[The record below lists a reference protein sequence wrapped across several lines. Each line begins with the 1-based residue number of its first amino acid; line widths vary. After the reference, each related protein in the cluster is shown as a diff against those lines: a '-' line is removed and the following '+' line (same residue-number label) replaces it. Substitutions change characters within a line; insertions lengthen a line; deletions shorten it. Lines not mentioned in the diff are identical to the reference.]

1 MKSLIYKLIA
11 IAALTTIISITGCN
25 QGSPLEPNAAA
36 EAEPAASASPA
47 TSIKNIKSNVQG
59 TLDQI
64 KIRDQ
69 GLQDLANG
77 EDEK

>member
-1 MKSLIYKLIA
+1 MKPLINKLIA
-11 IAALTTIISITGCN
+11 IATLTTIISITGCN
-25 QGSPLEPNAAA
+25 DQPVETNAG
-36 EAEPAASASPA
+36 AEPAASVDPA
-47 TSIKNIKSNVQG
+47 TSISNIRENVQG

-77 EDEK
+77 VDGK

>member
-1 MKSLIYKLIA
+1 MKPLINKLIA
-11 IAALTTIISITGCN
+11 IATLTTTISITGCSDQPVETN
-25 QGSPLEPNAAA
+25 TNTETK
-36 EAEPAASASPA
+36 PAASAGPA
-47 TSIKNIKSNVQG
+47 TSINNIKGNVQG

>member
-1 MKSLIYKLIA
+1 MKPLIYKLIA
-11 IAALTTIISITGCN
+11 IAAVTTIISITGCN
-25 QGSPLEPNAAA
+25 QGLPSPPPES
-36 EAEPAASASPA
+36 EPAASASPA

>member
-1 MKSLIYKLIA
+1 MKPFIYKLIA
-11 IAALTTIISITGCN
+11 VAALTTIISITGCGD
-25 QGSPLEPNAAA
+25 QPVESNAAA
-36 EAEPAASASPA
+36 ENQPASSANPA

-77 EDEK
+77 EDGK

>member
-1 MKSLIYKLIA
+1 MKPLINKLIV
-11 IAALTTIISITGCN
+11 IATLTTIISITGCN
-25 QGSPLEPNAAA
+25 DQPVETNAAA
-36 EAEPAASASPA
+36 ENQPAPSASPA

-64 KIRDQ
+64 KLRDQ

-77 EDEK
+77 EDGK

>member
-1 MKSLIYKLIA
+1 MKPLINQLIA

-25 QGSPLEPNAAA
+25 DQPVETNAAA
-36 EAEPAASASPA
+36 ESQPAPAVDPA

>member
-1 MKSLIYKLIA
+1 MKPLIYKLIA
-11 IAALTTIISITGCN
+11 IAALTTIISITGCDD
-25 QGSPLEPNAAA
+25 EPVETNAAV
-36 EAEPAASASPA
+36 ESQPAPSGNPA

-64 KIRDQ
+64 KLRDQ

-77 EDEK
+77 EDAE

>member
-1 MKSLIYKLIA
+1 MKPLINELIA

-25 QGSPLEPNAAA
+25 NQPVETNAAA
-36 EAEPAASASPA
+36 ESPA

>member
-1 MKSLIYKLIA
+1 MKPLINKLIV
-11 IAALTTIISITGCN
+11 IATLTTIISITGCTD
-25 QGSPLEPNAAA
+25 QSVETNAAA
-36 EAEPAASASPA
+36 EAEPDASLAPA
-47 TSIKNIKSNVQG
+47 TSINNIKANVQG

-77 EDEK
+77 EDGK

>member
-1 MKSLIYKLIA
+1 MKPFICKLIA
-11 IAALTTIISITGCN
+11 IAALTTIISTSGCD
-25 QGSPLEPNAAA
+25 QGSPSPPPES
-36 EAEPAASASPA
+36 EPAASASPA

>member
-1 MKSLIYKLIA
+1 MKPLINKLIA
-11 IAALTTIISITGCN
+11 IATLTAIISITGCKD
-25 QGSPLEPNAAA
+25 QPVETNAGA
-36 EAEPAASASPA
+36 ETNPAASGDPA
-47 TSIKNIKSNVQG
+47 TSIKNIKANVQG

-77 EDEK
+77 VDGK

>member
-1 MKSLIYKLIA
+1 MKPLINKLIA

-25 QGSPLEPNAAA
+25 DQPVETNAGA
-36 EAEPAASASPA
+36 EAKPAASVDPA
-47 TSIKNIKSNVQG
+47 TSINSIRENVQG

-77 EDEK
+77 VDGK

>member
-1 MKSLIYKLIA
+1 MKPLINKLIA

-36 EAEPAASASPA
+36 EAEPAASADPA
-47 TSIKNIKSNVQG
+47 TSINNIRENVQG

-64 KIRDQ
+64 KLRDQ

-77 EDEK
+77 VDGQ

>member
-1 MKSLIYKLIA
+1 MKQLINQLIA
-11 IAALTTIISITGCN
+11 IATLTTIISLTGCKN
-25 QGSPLEPNAAA
+25 QPVETNTGA
-36 EAEPAASASPA
+36 ETKPAASVDPA
-47 TSIKNIKSNVQG
+47 ASIKNIKSNVQG

-64 KIRDQ
+64 KMRDQ

>member
-1 MKSLIYKLIA
+1 MKPLINKLIA

-25 QGSPLEPNAAA
+25 DQPVETNAGA
-36 EAEPAASASPA
+36 EAKPAASVDPA
-47 TSIKNIKSNVQG
+47 PSINNIRDNVQG

-77 EDEK
+77 VDGK